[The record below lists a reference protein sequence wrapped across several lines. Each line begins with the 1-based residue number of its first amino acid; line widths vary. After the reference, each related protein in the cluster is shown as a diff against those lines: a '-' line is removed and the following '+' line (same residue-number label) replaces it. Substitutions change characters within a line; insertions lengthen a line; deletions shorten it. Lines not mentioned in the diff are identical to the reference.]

1 MILKKRLYIFVLTCI
16 CSCFAFAQDLDK
28 ETDSVLTYVKHAML
42 FNKSMPQEKVYLHF
56 DNTGYFKGE
65 RIWFKAYL
73 RRADTGAPSNISKVL
88 YVELLNPSGD
98 VIQKRKLK
106 VENGEAQGDILLDS
120 ILGTGFYEV
129 RAFTRYM
136 MNFGDATAFSRVFP
150 IFKEPEQEGD
160 YSKPTIDELSFRHR
174 LPERDRDEDENALEA
189 EDGKRRKAKG
199 FNVSFYPEGGDLVR
213 GLQSRVAFVVTD
225 KDGTPVPTR
234 GVIKNETE
242 EALAV
247 VRSGDDGRGIF
258 EIIPQGEKLTL
269 ILTDEEKKLHTFSL
283 PAPKAE
289 GCVVRVNAVDEGDV
303 KILMMSTPAMHGRLL
318 GYTIMNGGRI
328 VRADTLKSESA
339 VQLEIDRNL
348 LRPGVNQFTLFS
360 TNGQI
365 QAERLFFICPR
376 VNDVDSIRFT
386 TQTETLS
393 PCGKVKF
400 DVQTAPNA
408 DFSFSAMDAGTLT
421 NGKQGSIHT
430 WMLLGSELGGY
441 VANPDYYF
449 EADDKEHRLA
459 ADTLMLV
466 QGWRRYDWNLIAGTH
481 PFENIQQ
488 IEDHL
493 YIFGQLRPSLS
504 AWIKKNPVNG
514 VDLTAYLYNKDGAH
528 LSGECRTDSAGNY
541 AFVLPDIEEEWKL
554 SIQTRLE
561 DKLKSYI
568 VAINRHFSPKSR
580 YLSSL
585 ETSMIPKN
593 KANFFKPKNVDA
605 TNEFG
610 DDEDGALRRRVGKRE
625 FVTQTVKVKAKKHYW
640 TDFDGG
646 WYNENNGRRKAL
658 LFYDCDAAS
667 DEIADKGEVQ
677 PTVYQW
683 LSSRNKF
690 LERTDL
696 TFSQDMNSE
705 TPDPSIK
712 FIAAETSDS
721 SGNFFIDGPTYNGRP
736 IVWILNNKYA
746 GTTSLGATR
755 IHSFHVVESNIEPM
769 PTFLDEVKSVYIV
782 EQANVMNSY
791 IICSDIEG
799 NSPAIFFVYTHPTY
813 STASKKGHR
822 NTHFQGFNVPSKF
835 EMEDYSVIPPMDDF
849 RRTIYWQP
857 SVKTDAQGK
866 ATIEFYNNSTCEQ
879 MYISAEGMSKNG
891 RCLVNE

>member
-1 MILKKRLYIFVLTCI
+1 MILKKRLCIFVLTCI

-28 ETDSVLTYVKHAML
+28 QTDSVLTYVKHAML
-42 FNKSMPQEKVYLHF
+42 FNESMPQEKVYLHF

-408 DFSFSAMDAGTLT
+408 DF
-421 NGKQGSIHT
+421 
-430 WMLLGSELGGY
+430 
-441 VANPDYYF
+441 
-449 EADDKEHRLA
+449 
-459 ADTLMLV
+459 LV
-466 QGWRRYDWNLIAGTH
+466 QGWRRYDWNLIAGTR
-481 PFENIQQ
+481 PFEKIQQ

-561 DKLKSYI
+561 DKLKSYT

-721 SGNFFIDGPTYNGRP
+721 SGNFFIDGPSYNGRP

-755 IHSFHVVESNIEPM
+755 INSFNVKEPNIEPM

>member
-1 MILKKRLYIFVLTCI
+1 MILKKRLCIFVLTCI

-28 ETDSVLTYVKHAML
+28 QTDSVLTYVKHAML
-42 FNKSMPQEKVYLHF
+42 FNESMPQEKVYLHF

-242 EALAV
+242 EALAA

-430 WMLLGSELGGY
+430 WMLLG
-441 VANPDYYF
+441 
-449 EADDKEHRLA
+449 
-459 ADTLMLV
+459 
-466 QGWRRYDWNLIAGTH
+466 
-481 PFENIQQ
+481 
-488 IEDHL
+488 
-493 YIFGQLRPSLS
+493 
-504 AWIKKNPVNG
+504 
-514 VDLTAYLYNKDGAH
+514 
-528 LSGECRTDSAGNY
+528 RTS
-541 AFVLPDIEEEWKL
+541 
-554 SIQTRLE
+554 
-561 DKLKSYI
+561 
-568 VAINRHFSPKSR
+568 FSR
-580 YLSSL
+580 
-585 ETSMIPKN
+585 
-593 KANFFKPKNVDA
+593 
-605 TNEFG
+605 
-610 DDEDGALRRRVGKRE
+610 
-625 FVTQTVKVKAKKHYW
+625 
-640 TDFDGG
+640 
-646 WYNENNGRRKAL
+646 
-658 LFYDCDAAS
+658 
-667 DEIADKGEVQ
+667 
-677 PTVYQW
+677 
-683 LSSRNKF
+683 
-690 LERTDL
+690 
-696 TFSQDMNSE
+696 
-705 TPDPSIK
+705 
-712 FIAAETSDS
+712 
-721 SGNFFIDGPTYNGRP
+721 
-736 IVWILNNKYA
+736 
-746 GTTSLGATR
+746 
-755 IHSFHVVESNIEPM
+755 
-769 PTFLDEVKSVYIV
+769 
-782 EQANVMNSY
+782 
-791 IICSDIEG
+791 
-799 NSPAIFFVYTHPTY
+799 
-813 STASKKGHR
+813 
-822 NTHFQGFNVPSKF
+822 
-835 EMEDYSVIPPMDDF
+835 
-849 RRTIYWQP
+849 
-857 SVKTDAQGK
+857 
-866 ATIEFYNNSTCEQ
+866 
-879 MYISAEGMSKNG
+879 
-891 RCLVNE
+891 